1 MYGVHE
7 NVYAVQTG
15 DGVVLID
22 TGMDKK
28 SYDVICRNL
37 KYWGMEKQ
45 KINKIL
51 LTHAHYEHAGNCSRF
66 KAGNID
72 IYIHE
77 AEAEAVKRGGD
88 RIAEY
93 RFLGCEPLQAV
104 PVCTAVGDGERIA
117 AGEFLFEVI
126 HVPGHSDGS
135 VIYKLEME
143 GKVIL
148 FTGDT
153 VLADKLCQESMVGW
167 TGGIDYDEYKY
178 IKSLEKL
185 AAMDADIVLPGHGEV
200 CMKDGGRLLNG
211 VYLRARLLLTTQPHV
226 TIHTDSLFR

>member
-1 MYGVHE
+1 M
-7 NVYAVQTG
+7 
-15 DGVVLID
+15 
-22 TGMDKK
+22 
-28 SYDVICRNL
+28 
-37 KYWGMEKQ
+37 
-45 KINKIL
+45 
-51 LTHAHYEHAGNCSRF
+51 
-66 KAGNID
+66 
-72 IYIHE
+72 
-77 AEAEAVKRGGD
+77 
-88 RIAEY
+88 
-93 RFLGCEPLQAV
+93 
-104 PVCTAVGDGERIA
+104 
-117 AGEFLFEVI
+117 I